1 MNPFSSLTI
10 WIVLATIIPGLIT
23 VACIFII
30 INWVFPLYSI
40 VYSQFNNWCGFSIIV
55 AVMVVTQTL
64 GILLGRI
71 LNKTYPKKTVG
82 FKIANST
89 VEEVEIDTK
98 DVFRSLYCVIS
109 NFKEEDD
116 KHGHIQRIIGQYFLT
131 LNSLVSYLLGFFI
144 VIGLLF
150 TPKGTYTIRVI
161 IFLSGMISLGV
172 LTYITLRIRYCVLI
186 ESLWSIRNI
195 IADRNRKPKDPKNY
209 IPS

>member
-1 MNPFSSLTI
+1 
-10 WIVLATIIPGLIT
+10 
-23 VACIFII
+23 
-30 INWVFPLYSI
+30 
-40 VYSQFNNWCGFSIIV
+40 
-55 AVMVVTQTL
+55 
-64 GILLGRI
+64 
-71 LNKTYPKKTVG
+71 
-82 FKIANST
+82 
-89 VEEVEIDTK
+89 
-98 DVFRSLYCVIS
+98 
-109 NFKEEDD
+109 
-116 KHGHIQRIIGQYFLT
+116 
-131 LNSLVSYLLGFFI
+131 